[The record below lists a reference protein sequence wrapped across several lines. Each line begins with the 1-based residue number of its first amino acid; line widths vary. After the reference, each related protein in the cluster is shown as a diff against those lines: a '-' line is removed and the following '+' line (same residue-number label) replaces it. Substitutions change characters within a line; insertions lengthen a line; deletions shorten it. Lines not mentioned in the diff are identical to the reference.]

1 VSTVAIEGLE
11 KIPTQDYTTSEEPLP
26 VYRVIIHPYVTPVD
40 INIQFIMEEGWNQT
54 DRLRFHTEMKIP
66 VEKKHP
72 LSEMIE
78 QIQPH
83 LLLRRYDIEEDSFI
97 AISIFIDGEI
107 NILSNDKEYSKNYL
121 TGLFLNFPPGFYTR
135 DQLQFIEEGWVVDGN
150 ICAMFSGMLMGA
162 IGWDPLLQIPP
173 AINQSL
179 DEARK
184 AVSIANYR
192 SCVVMC
198 RRTIEAL
205 LKFAFPRLLGI
216 EAVDARG
223 RTLSLYAMIERF
235 KGQQPPRIPVHL
247 LHLLDSIRLIGNVPG
262 AHAVEIEGY
271 RFTKS
276 DAEYALATVHYFLEQ
291 YFSKIDSEVNTY
303 YTLTIDLEGIDD
315 EEKT

>member
-1 VSTVAIEGLE
+1 MSTVAIEGLE

-26 VYRVIIHPYVTPVD
+26 VYRVIIHPDVTPVD
-40 INIQFIMEEGWNQT
+40 MNVQFLIEEGWNQT

-66 VEKKHP
+66 VREEHP
-72 LSEMIE
+72 LSKMIE
-78 QIQPH
+78 QMRPH
-83 LLLRRYDIEEDSFI
+83 LLLRRYNIEEDSFL
-97 AISIFIDGEI
+97 AISIFLDGELS
-107 NILSNDKEYSKNYL
+107 ILSNDKVFAMTYFN
-121 TGLFLNFPPGFYTR
+121 GLFLNFPPSFYTL
-135 DQLQFIEEGWVVDGN
+135 DQFNIVEEGWVVEGE
-150 ICAMFSGMLMGA
+150 ICSMFIGLLMGA

-173 AINQSL
+173 AIHQSL
-179 DEARK
+179 EEARK
-184 AVSIANYR
+184 ALSIANYR

-235 KGQQPPRIPVHL
+235 KDQEPPIIPIHL

-262 AHAVEIEGY
+262 AHAAEIDSY

-276 DAEYALATVHYFLEQ
+276 DAEYALATVHFFLEQ
-291 YFSKIDSEVNTY
+291 YFTKIDEDVSTY
-303 YTLTIDLEGIDD
+303 YTLTIDLEESDI
-315 EEKT
+315 E